1 MTQNQ
6 TQTCNSAQQSR
17 QAQPKPNQPQL
28 VWSVGLRQRT
38 NSPVA
43 KLIKEWELISTRRRE
58 IDIVNSWQLPG
69 DKVENLDQVLTRAGF
84 NTARDDSKGDSYLWL
99 LVKQASTDELAAR
112 IVLQRILPPLVAIA
126 RRRGRIMQGGI
137 DAALSDVLPSAWKVI
152 RQYPWHRRPNKV
164 ASNLVLDSEYFAFV
178 QGNRSKKIKVFA
190 VEPKILSEMIAA
202 PECDD
207 FQQTVTLESLLSI
220 AIEQGIDP
228 RHVDILRAVARGETS
243 AMIAKHYG
251 IAERTARAWR
261 AQAINELRERTPS
274 AV

>member
-1 MTQNQ
+1 M
-6 TQTCNSAQQSR
+6 
-17 QAQPKPNQPQL
+17 
-28 VWSVGLRQRT
+28 
-38 NSPVA
+38 
-43 KLIKEWELISTRRRE
+43 
-58 IDIVNSWQLPG
+58 
-69 DKVENLDQVLTRAGF
+69 
-84 NTARDDSKGDSYLWL
+84 
-99 LVKQASTDELAAR
+99 
-112 IVLQRILPPLVAIA
+112 
-126 RRRGRIMQGGI
+126 
-137 DAALSDVLPSAWKVI
+137 
-152 RQYPWHRRPNKV
+152 
-164 ASNLVLDSEYFAFV
+164 
-178 QGNRSKKIKVFA
+178 FA